1 MRRGKTAGHKV
12 KWAERVG
19 PAREKLSRCER
30 AVSGRAQERGAEL
43 ACRVSGRAVSGRA
56 LRKKSSRAAGK
67 KTAGLKLSGRSVWG
81 QPGKNYRAA
90 RVPCRAARKSAKPS
104 QRAVSGRGQRACRFG
119 PRARISKTKSP
130 DVRAKNIT
138 AWYKAKWAECVES
151 AGEKLSC
158 RGRAVLGRALG

>member
-1 MRRGKTAGHKV
+1 MLGINSGGQSAWGLPGKSH
-12 KWAERVG
+12 
-19 PAREKLSRCER
+19 
-30 AVSGRAQERGAEL
+30 
-43 ACRVSGRAVSGRA
+43 
-56 LRKKSSRAAGK
+56 RAA
-67 KTAGLKLSGRSVWG
+67 S
-81 QPGKNYRAA
+81 
-90 RVPCRAARKSAKPS
+90 VPCRAARQSAKPS

-130 DVRAKNIT
+130 DVRAKNII